1 MKVIARSIKILG
13 LVVVLKGVT
22 EVGVWS
28 LIGILSGIIV
38 ISIAD
43 KLERNYTKWI
53 NFLEK

>member
-1 MKVIARSIKILG
+1 MKIITRSIKILG
-13 LVVVLKGVT
+13 LVGRLRGVT
-22 EVGVWS
+22 KFGVWR

-43 KLERNYTKWI
+43 KLERNYTGWT

>member
-1 MKVIARSIKILG
+1 MKIIARSIKILG
-13 LVVVLKGVT
+13 LVVILRGVT
-22 EVGVWS
+22 KLGVWS

-43 KLERNYTKWI
+43 KLERNYTRWT

>member
-28 LIGILSGIIV
+28 LVGILSGIIV

-43 KLERNYTKWI
+43 KLERNYIKWI

>member
-1 MKVIARSIKILG
+1 MKIIARSIKILG

>member
-1 MKVIARSIKILG
+1 MKIITRSIKILG

-28 LIGILSGIIV
+28 LVGILSGIIV

>member
-1 MKVIARSIKILG
+1 MKIIARSIKILG

-28 LIGILSGIIV
+28 LVGILSGIIV

>member
-1 MKVIARSIKILG
+1 MKIIARSIKILG

-28 LIGILSGIIV
+28 LVGILSGIIV

-43 KLERNYTKWI
+43 KLERNYTRWT

>member
-1 MKVIARSIKILG
+1 MKIIARSIKILG

-28 LIGILSGIIV
+28 LVGILSGIIV
-38 ISIAD
+38 ISIAN
-43 KLERNYTKWI
+43 KLERNYIKWI